1 MPAKVMLL
9 LEILKSLVFF
19 EFFKKML
26 AEMTTKVDC
35 DELDGIQCTIC
46 KVHKGVASRI
56 VRLNN
61 DGILKNAEAMV
72 IGGVVLAVIL
82 VGLSISFLI
91 GKFSAKVKSA
101 YLSMKKKLIWNS
113 VIRYFFQSTL

>member
-1 MPAKVMLL
+1 
-9 LEILKSLVFF
+9 
-19 EFFKKML
+19 
-26 AEMTTKVDC
+26 
-35 DELDGIQCTIC
+35 
-46 KVHKGVASRI
+46 
-56 VRLNN
+56 
-61 DGILKNAEAMV
+61 MV